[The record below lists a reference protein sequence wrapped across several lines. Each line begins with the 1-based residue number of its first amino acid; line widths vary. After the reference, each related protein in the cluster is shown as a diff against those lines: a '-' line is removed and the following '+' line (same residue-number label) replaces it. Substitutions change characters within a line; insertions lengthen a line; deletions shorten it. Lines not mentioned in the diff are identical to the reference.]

1 LALVARGDWGTPPE
15 LTHLAVVAGLTWV
28 LLGTKRS
35 GNSYPKG
42 ILEKSK

>member
-35 GNSYPKG
+35 GRFPKG